1 VTQVEAY
8 RTEAAGLDVA
18 ECREWIARAGV
29 GAVTFASPSSVTE
42 LAHAL
47 GAEDFGRLLSEAI
60 AVAIGR
66 TTARE
71 LTARGRSA
79 TVAEAATLRSLALTT
94 FRLLQTRP

>member
-1 VTQVEAY
+1 MKIGIVCYASLGGSGV
-8 RTEAAGLDVA
+8 VA
-18 ECREWIARAGV
+18 
-29 GAVTFASPSSVTE
+29 TE

-47 GAEDFGRLLSEAI
+47 GEEDFGRLLSEAI

-71 LTARGRSA
+71 LTTRGRSA